1 MNLNTCVEVF
11 SLYAPT
17 PPQDWDSDEW
27 ILANRLTKYLVII
40 VGLLL
45 MLINSVSENLIS
57 IKKKYNKPIPRN
69 SMCLFRYALETTG
82 KSSSSKI
89 MSFFRNPTLS

>member
-11 SLYAPT
+11 SLYAP
-17 PPQDWDSDEW
+17 PPPDWDSDEW

-40 VGLLL
+40 VGLSL
-45 MLINSVSENLIS
+45 MLIQSLKISSVSRRNT
-57 IKKKYNKPIPRN
+57 NKPIPRN

-82 KSSSSKI
+82 KSSPSKI
-89 MSFFRNPTLS
+89 MSFFQNPTLS

>member
-1 MNLNTCVEVF
+1 MCGSFLA
-11 SLYAPT
+11 YIHPP

-27 ILANRLTKYLVII
+27 ILASRLTKYLVII
-40 VGLLL
+40 VGLSL
-45 MLINSVSENLIS
+45 MLINSVSENIIS

-89 MSFFRNPTLS
+89 MSFFQNPTLS

>member
-1 MNLNTCVEVF
+1 MWKFLV
-11 SLYAPT
+11 YMQPPP

-40 VGLLL
+40 VGLSL
-45 MLINSVSENLIS
+45 MLIQSLKISSVSRRNT
-57 IKKKYNKPIPRN
+57 NKPIPRN

-89 MSFFRNPTLS
+89 MSFFQNPTLS

>member
-11 SLYAPT
+11 SLYAP

-40 VGLLL
+40 VGLSL
-45 MLINSVSENLIS
+45 MLIQSLKISSVSRRNT
-57 IKKKYNKPIPRN
+57 NKPIPRN

-89 MSFFRNPTLS
+89 MSFFQNPTLS

>member
-11 SLYAPT
+11 SLYAP

-40 VGLLL
+40 VGLSL

-57 IKKKYNKPIPRN
+57 IKKKYKQTN
-69 SMCLFRYALETTG
+69 TTLLNVF
-82 KSSSSKI
+82 I
-89 MSFFRNPTLS
+89 

>member
-11 SLYAPT
+11 SLYATP

-40 VGLLL
+40 VGLSL
-45 MLINSVSENLIS
+45 MLIQSLKISSVSR
-57 IKKKYNKPIPRN
+57 RN
-69 SMCLFRYALETTG
+69 TTNQYHVIQCVYLG
-82 KSSSSKI
+82 MHLKQQVKV
-89 MSFFRNPTLS
+89 LQVK

>member
-1 MNLNTCVEVF
+1 MWKFLA
-11 SLYAPT
+11 YMHP

-40 VGLLL
+40 VGLGLSL
-45 MLINSVSENLIS
+45 MLIQSLKISSVSRRNT
-57 IKKKYNKPIPRN
+57 NKPIPRN

-89 MSFFRNPTLS
+89 MSFFQNPTLS

>member
-1 MNLNTCVEVF
+1 MWKFLV
-11 SLYAPT
+11 YMHP

-40 VGLLL
+40 VGLSL

-89 MSFFRNPTLS
+89 MSFFQNPTLS

>member
-11 SLYAPT
+11 SLYAPP

-40 VGLLL
+40 VGLSL
-45 MLINSVSENLIS
+45 MLIQSLKISSVSRRNT
-57 IKKKYNKPIPRN
+57 NKPIPSN

-89 MSFFRNPTLS
+89 MSFFQNPTLS